1 MMMSLCKMSLA
12 SGYSQ
17 MRLKKRL
24 FSFFSS
30 SSHLSN
36 KPKQSYLTPSYQ
48 PCNMAYSQQCD
59 INNAQSRSLF
69 SLKKYAAFSNIAV
82 IFPPLSICI
91 PTLCVVESGQGH
103 RAEMNHVCP
112 DGDCASSSAGAAAA
126 AVYEPAWTELIGHML
141 PGQSVCLALERAKR
155 ASLNSCVTRGFSVNI

>member
-69 SLKKYAAFSNIAV
+69 SLKKICS
-82 IFPPLSICI
+82 IFKHCSHISTFEYMYSYPVCCWEWAGAPSWDESCVSWWWLRLL
-91 PTLCVVESGQGH
+91 LC
-103 RAEMNHVCP
+103 R
-112 DGDCASSSAGAAAA
+112 SSSSRSL
-126 AVYEPAWTELIGHML
+126 WTRMDRINRTHVARA
-141 PGQSVCLALERAKR
+141 VCLLGFGKSK
-155 ASLNSCVTRGFSVNI
+155 ASLSE